1 MQRVG
6 CPTCCYV
13 VEVDGTEARCPRC
26 MTIVRAIMACA
37 MANSTC
43 GTCPSNHT
51 A

>member
-1 MQRVG
+1 
-6 CPTCCYV
+6 
-13 VEVDGTEARCPRC
+13 